1 MNETIERA
9 TSLYAKG
16 FITKDEL
23 SSIIAKEYAKL
34 WARGKILSIL
44 NKV

>member
-1 MNETIERA
+1 MNETIKRA

-23 SSIIAKEYAKL
+23 ASIIAREYAQL
-34 WARGKILSIL
+34 WARGQILELISR
-44 NKV
+44 

>member
-23 SSIIAKEYAKL
+23 ASIIAKEYAKL
-34 WARGKILSIL
+34 WARGQILEL
-44 NKV
+44 LGK